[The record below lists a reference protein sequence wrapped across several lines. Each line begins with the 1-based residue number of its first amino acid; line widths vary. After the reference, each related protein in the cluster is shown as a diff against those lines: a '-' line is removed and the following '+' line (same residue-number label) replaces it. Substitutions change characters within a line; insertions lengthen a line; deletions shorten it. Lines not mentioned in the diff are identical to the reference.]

1 MDKYSWNAWDD
12 EPAVLDALARVD
24 LLSGDPALD
33 RRLAALADADPLG
46 LQVRRQDSP
55 VGRLMALRDH
65 ASPERHAYRLPS
77 QADGAAAWGEDSDV

>member
-12 EPAVLDALARVD
+12 EPTVPDALARAD

-46 LQVRRQDSP
+46 LRVRRQDFP
-55 VGRLMALRDH
+55 LERVAALRDH
-65 ASPERHAYRLPS
+65 ASPQHQAYRLPA
-77 QADGAAAWGEDSDV
+77 QAGGAPAWKVDSDA